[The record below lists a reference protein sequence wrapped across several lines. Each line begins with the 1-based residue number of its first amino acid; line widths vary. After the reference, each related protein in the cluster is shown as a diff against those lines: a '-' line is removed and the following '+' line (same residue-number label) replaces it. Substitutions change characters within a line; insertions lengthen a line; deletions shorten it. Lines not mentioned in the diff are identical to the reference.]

1 MGSRAN
7 YIVIEGTTAEISYAQ
22 WGALTVARELL
33 AGPEAA
39 MAFARG
45 QRTDIGLM
53 DNVFADGGV
62 LLDSDRRTLLFW
74 CDGKIGHF
82 PYLRRVLL
90 PVLRALWPDW
100 SVDWATQGV
109 VDMARYLGRDP
120 ARYVFADRY
129 SGSFPYV
136 GDVETLC
143 ATSDDLDGNVTILTV
158 THEDGRIADYS
169 LVSEPERVMLAGPAI
184 LPVLTRKGSAP
195 LPDER
200 DDALQGGAYL
210 DVAAHAIWVWEPHTI
225 DPVYLDALTRSWPD
239 WSIHS
244 HVEGLVR
251 QVILAGRSA
260 DSIMVPPDEAI
271 VELADEFV
279 DDDEEPELP
288 EPIEAVSLDSV
299 GDTMGQLARED
310 MPADSG
316 QPNTSMLFAAPT
328 SVERRDALVR
338 TFRQALTAR

>member
-7 YIVIEGTTAEISYAQ
+7 YIVIEGTTVGISYAQ

-39 MAFARG
+39 VTFARG
-45 QRTDIGLM
+45 QRTDMGLM
-53 DNVFADGGV
+53 DNVFADGGL
-62 LLDSDRRTLLFW
+62 LLDLEQRTLLFW
-74 CDGKIGHF
+74 CDGKIGYF

-109 VDMARYLGRDP
+109 VDAARYLGRDP

-129 SGSFPYV
+129 SGSFPYA
-136 GDVETLC
+136 GDVESLC
-143 ATSDDLDGNVTILTV
+143 APSDDPEQNATILTV
-158 THEDGRIADYS
+158 THEGGRVADY
-169 LVSEPERVMLAGPAI
+169 LLAAEPKRVMLAGLAI
-184 LPVLTRKGSAP
+184 LPVLARKESRA

-200 DDALQGGAYL
+200 NDALQGGAYL
-210 DVAAHAIWVWEPHTI
+210 DVAAHAVWVWAPHTI
-225 DPVYLDALTRSWPD
+225 DPVYLDALTRSWPG

-251 QVILAGRSA
+251 QVILSGRSA
-260 DSIMVPPDEAI
+260 DSITVPPDEAI

-279 DDDEEPELP
+279 DDDEEPE
-288 EPIEAVSLDSV
+288 PIVADNLDSV
-299 GDTMGQLARED
+299 GGAMGQPVRKD
-310 MPADSG
+310 SPVDSG
-316 QPNTSMLFAAPT
+316 PLGTGMLFAAPT
-328 SVERRDALVR
+328 AVERRGALLR
-338 TFRQALTAR
+338 TFRQVLTTQ

>member
-7 YIVIEGTTAEISYAQ
+7 YVIVEDGLTGIYYAQ

-45 QRTDIGLM
+45 QRTDMGLM
-53 DNVFADGGV
+53 DNVFADGGM

-109 VDMARYLGRDP
+109 VDVARYLGRDP

-143 ATSDDLDGNVTILTV
+143 ATGDDPERDATALTV
-158 THEDGRIADYS
+158 THEDGRVADY
-169 LVSEPERVMLAGPAI
+169 LLASEPKRIMLAGSAI
-184 LPVLTRKGSAP
+184 LPVLARKESTA

-200 DDALQGGAYL
+200 NDALQGGAYL
-210 DVAAHAIWVWEPHTI
+210 DVAAHTVWVWAPHTI
-225 DPVYLDALTRSWPD
+225 DPIYLDDLTRSWPD
-239 WSIHS
+239 WSIRS

-251 QVILAGRSA
+251 QVILSGRSA

-279 DDDEEPELP
+279 DDDEEPE
-288 EPIEAVSLDSV
+288 PIEAASLDSV
-299 GDTMGQLARED
+299 GDTMGQPARED
-310 MPADSG
+310 SPADSG
-316 QPNTSMLFAAPT
+316 LLSTGILFAAPT
-328 SVERRDALVR
+328 AVERRDALIQ
-338 TFRQALTAR
+338 TFRQALAAQ